1 MTNPQILAE
10 NYKKTLTILN
20 NITKNE
26 DNTPLIDYP
35 VLIGS
40 RAVKWHISSFREPN
54 DWDMV
59 ATPSQTTLFINK
71 VKESGATFK
80 NIKLIHY
87 PGGGLKLVGDD
98 EDESDEDDNISED
111 NSEISHYS
119 EDSVDNM
126 EDNME
131 DDEINKIEFEMFND
145 VHPKMSALMIL
156 ELCHNIE
163 DKMIFPFL
171 SNFLCIVAPLKI
183 LEALKTS
190 HIYWPEDFHKNISDL
205 HLLRI
210 LLGYNK
216 ISAIQPLCSP
226 QRDESIELMLKT
238 RIKET
243 EIIRDIPGAHINL
256 KYVQ

>member
-1 MTNPQILAE
+1 KVDLRNMKSNM
-10 NYKKTLTILN
+10 NLN
-20 NITKNE
+20 K
-26 DNTPLIDYP
+26 
-35 VLIGS
+35 
-40 RAVKWHISSFREPN
+40 
-54 DWDMV
+54 
-59 ATPSQTTLFINK
+59 
-71 VKESGATFK
+71 KES
-80 NIKLIHY
+80 
-87 PGGGLKLVGDD
+87 D

-126 EDNME
+126 EDNMK
-131 DDEINKIEFEMFND
+131 DDEINKIEFERFND
-145 VHPKMSALMIL
+145 
-156 ELCHNIE
+156 
-163 DKMIFPFL
+163 
-171 SNFLCIVAPLKI
+171 
-183 LEALKTS
+183 TS

-243 EIIRDIPGAHINL
+243 EIIRGIP
-256 KYVQ
+256 